1 MPLYSKILFYMLFQN
16 IVHDIPQGLKVAFSC
31 TLLEV
36 RLIQFYLWNS
46 KKDFIRFTILQNNNI
61 KMRLDWQNIIPHLLD
76 PDHVLY
82 VVAVVGQCSL
92 LLLAQSLT
100 ALAETRTRGCQHS
113 HVSFTAENQNQKV
126 ATCTSLSS
134 MSTTCCAKTNLLC
147 PNEQRFW
154 SCWVKAA
161 LWRLFNAGVSYAQL
175 LYRLLFHC
183 RHLDYWECRIKSHPH
198 KGWGNPVFNNSG
210 GSNIVQL

>member
-16 IVHDIPQGLKVAFSC
+16 IVLDIPQGLKVAFSC

-100 ALAETRTRGCQHS
+100 ALAETRTRGRQHS

-161 LWRLFNAGVSYAQL
+161 PWRLPSSSL
-175 LYRLLFHC
+175 
-183 RHLDYWECRIKSHPH
+183 
-198 KGWGNPVFNNSG
+198 
-210 GSNIVQL
+210 